1 MKEKILKKIHRK
13 LLETERAIREDLAK
27 LRVRNEQL
35 KQAHEILASELEKQ
49 GRQLAEYEQSLSN
62 RMLSD
67 LRRRISLLEES
78 TRRELNQ
85 ARAQIQRSEQRCRFL
100 EAELA
105 KALEKLKETQKVRE
119 ELGDQLSL
127 VKQELLDLQS
137 EYESKIGE
145 LTRKLER
152 YRVMLSR
159 YRELTRE
166 RESELRMYERGLA
179 MLEDMMRR
187 ELA

>member
-1 MKEKILKKIHRK
+1 
-13 LLETERAIREDLAK
+13 
-27 LRVRNEQL
+27 
-35 KQAHEILASELEKQ
+35 
-49 GRQLAEYEQSLSN
+49 
-62 RMLSD
+62 
-67 LRRRISLLEES
+67 RISLLEES
-78 TRRELNQ
+78 ARRELNQ

-152 YRVMLSR
+152 YRTRLSH

-166 RESELRMYERGLA
+166 RESELRMYEKGLA

-187 ELA
+187 GLA